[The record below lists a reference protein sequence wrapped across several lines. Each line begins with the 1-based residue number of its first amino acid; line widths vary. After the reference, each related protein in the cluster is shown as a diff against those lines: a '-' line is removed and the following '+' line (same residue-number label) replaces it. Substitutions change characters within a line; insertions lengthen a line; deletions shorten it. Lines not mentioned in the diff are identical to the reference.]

1 LAGCGMRI
9 NLVADKSRIRIPGR
23 IDLNKQLSANQVS
36 AGLESVSQGFAFAR
50 RTAAASKRL

>member
-1 LAGCGMRI
+1 MRI